1 MSDFFTRLL
10 ESYSRNFKKEIRNE
24 MSQNFKNAIEIA
36 SIDKKE
42 IFIRLCKKFED
53 IYFKIPTLVG
63 IQIQDLNDLII
74 NSIALGI
81 RAVKL
86 KYKIK

>member
-53 IYFKIPTLVG
+53 IYLKIPTLVG

-81 RAVKL
+81 
-86 KYKIK
+86 ISFN